1 MRRLNHLAILP
12 IVFLIFTEAGPTVDG
27 DRTTIID
34 AQNVEIRPVS
44 EATRRANPRVLTEIR
59 SGRGTLYGLTAPT
72 ATVVEKFASPQVGVN
87 TTIDLRV
94 PPATPT
100 PIEVR

>member
-1 MRRLNHLAILP
+1 MRNLAHLAILP
-12 IVFLIFTEAGPTVDG
+12 AVFLIFTEAGPTVEG

-59 SGRGTLYGLTAPT
+59 SGRGTFYGTTVPT
-72 ATVVEKFASPQVGVN
+72 ATVAEKFAVPAVGVN
-87 TTIDLRV
+87 ATIDLRV

>member
-1 MRRLNHLAILP
+1 MRRLSHLAILP

-44 EATRRANPRVLTEIR
+44 EATRRANQRVLTEIR

-94 PPATPT
+94 PLATPT